1 MKRLALLLPLLVLAG
16 LLTPA
21 PASATAT
28 YDSEILRYT
37 NAQRA
42 RYGLPALKISYCMKG
57 RFADPWARHLAA
69 ARKLSHQSLSP
80 MMSTCHGSAAGENVA
95 EANVSPGRM
104 VEMWMSS
111 PGHRANILSRSFTHI
126 GVGAVRGSDRN
137 VYAVQDFLRYG

>member
-1 MKRLALLLPLLVLAG
+1 VKRLVLLLPLLVLAG

-42 RYGLPALKISYCMKG
+42 RYGLPPLKISYCMKG
-57 RFADPWARHLAA
+57 HFADPWARHLAA
-69 ARKLSHQSLSP
+69 ARALSHQPLAP

-104 VEMWMSS
+104 VELWMAS
-111 PGHRANILSRSFTHI
+111 PTHRANILNRNYTHV

-137 VYAVQDFLRYG
+137 IYGVQDFLRYG